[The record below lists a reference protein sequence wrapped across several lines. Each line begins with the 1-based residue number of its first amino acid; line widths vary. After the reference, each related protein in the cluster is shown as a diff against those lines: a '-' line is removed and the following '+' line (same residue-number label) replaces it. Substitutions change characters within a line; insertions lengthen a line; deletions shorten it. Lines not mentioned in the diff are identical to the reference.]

1 MFAPLRVWSWFLVI
15 ALLLLSAPSIH
26 AQAANFEVWIV
37 DQSDAAQGGA
47 KLHIFPGSALSG
59 SQFTGQMEI
68 VDLEAGS
75 QGVGA
80 GPGVRPHL
88 LLFNS
93 NHSHAVL
100 AYVASGHVQVIRAAD
115 RRIVASIDVGEQAH
129 GAVPSPDGS
138 IILAANQNGKKLARI
153 RSDFARE
160 QFSHNPDDDLDLKA
174 LEGADQPDNAPIC
187 PLLFTGANKA
197 YVTLRGG
204 GLYVVDTAS
213 TPMKVLKSF
222 TKDQVAP
229 AGCGG
234 VAVGNKI
241 FVNSGNATS
250 GSLYVFDAA
259 SDTLVKSI
267 PTTSHGTDAHGMV
280 LVGNNRFLWMAN
292 RGEGDNVVVV
302 DTSSESVVGTFA
314 GIGAAP
320 DLMDPSPAGDRVFVS
335 LRGPNNLTGGPP
347 AKGETPGLAVLT
359 VGDGGRS
366 GSRAFF
372 VPIGDQSST
381 SAVDPHAIAVRRT
394 AAPAAPSPAAPA
406 PAAPAAAPAPAAP
419 AAQPAA
425 PPAQVPRALP
435 RTGEAVGHVDAALAV
450 GIAALL
456 AGLALRRRRVGT

>member
-1 MFAPLRVWSWFLVI
+1 MFAPLKVLSGVLVI
-15 ALLLLSAPSIH
+15 AALLLATSTVH
-26 AQAANFEVWIV
+26 AQAANFEVWVV
-37 DQSDAAQGGA
+37 DQSDAAQGGSR
-47 KLHIFPGSALSG
+47 LHIFPGNAVSG
-59 SQFTGQMEI
+59 SQFGGQMQT

-80 GPGVRPHL
+80 GAGVRPHL

-93 NHSHAVL
+93 NHSHGVL

-115 RRIVASIDVGEQAH
+115 RKIVASIDVGEQAH

-153 RSDFARE
+153 KADFARE
-160 QFSHNPDDDLDLKA
+160 QFSHDPSDDLDLKA

-250 GSLYVFDAA
+250 GSVYVFDAT
-259 SDTLVKSI
+259 SDTLTKTIS
-267 PTTSHGTDAHGMV
+267 TTTHGTDAHGMV
-280 LVGNNRFLWMAN
+280 LVGGGRYLWMAN
-292 RGEGDNVVVV
+292 RGDGDNVVVV
-302 DTSSESVVGTFA
+302 DTTTEAVVGTFA
-314 GIGAAP
+314 GIGAGP
-320 DLMDPSPAGDRVFVS
+320 DLMEASPTGDRVYMT

-347 AKGETPGLAVLT
+347 AKGETPGLAVLA
-359 VGDGGRS
+359 VQDNGRT
-366 GSRAFF
+366 GSRTLF
-372 VPIGDQSST
+372 VPIGDQSPAST
-381 SAVDPHAIAVRRT
+381 SDPHGIAVRRT
-394 AAPAAPSPAAPA
+394 AVPAAAPA
-406 PAAPAAAPAPAAP
+406 PAAPAPAAP

-435 RTGEAVGHVDAALAV
+435 RTGEPDRRLDAVFAVGA
-450 GIAALL
+450 AALL
-456 AGLALRRRRVGT
+456 VGLALRHRRRAASLPKT